1 MTHAANCNY
10 WTDHDDADC
19 TCGVDWK
26 IRWQTER
33 EMYKAWR
40 KRAEEAEAWKESMLS
55 VMPPMQE
62 IGNELGVLLGDSI
75 HDKILSGI
83 KTLKA
88 QLAIF
93 KPCVELYANA
103 RNWGTS
109 KTGCDQWVLTTHG
122 CESAQAALAKVEQMK
137 TELTPL
143 PKGMSKGFYDFMR
156 PGCPTTDSGEAMMT
170 KPTPP
175 DIKRLKEGDL
185 E

>member
-1 MTHAANCNY
+1 MNEHIKRLNQVANLLDETQNGMAAV
-10 WTDHDDADC
+10 
-19 TCGVDWK
+19 GVD
-26 IRWQTER
+26 
-33 EMYKAWR
+33 KAVEYLASLEQR
-40 KRAEEAEAWKESMLS
+40 LAAAEQRATDAEAWKESMLS

-93 KPCVELYANA
+93 KPCVELYANT

-122 CESAQAALAKVEQMK
+122 CAPAQAALARVDGMAGEGRSMASDIGHAEGQM
-137 TELTPL
+137 
-143 PKGMSKGFYDFMR
+143 
-156 PGCPTTDSGEAMMT
+156 
-170 KPTPP
+170 
-175 DIKRLKEGDL
+175 
-185 E
+185 